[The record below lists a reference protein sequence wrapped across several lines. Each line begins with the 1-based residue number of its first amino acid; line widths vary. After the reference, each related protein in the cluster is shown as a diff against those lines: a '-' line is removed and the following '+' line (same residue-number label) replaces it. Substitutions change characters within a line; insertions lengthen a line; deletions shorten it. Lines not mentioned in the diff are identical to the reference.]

1 MKKSWPAVVI
11 LLAAVGLA
19 NHEAHAA
26 TPLNPCP
33 GDNAGLSL
41 PRGFCASVFA
51 DHLGHVRHL
60 AVARDGTV
68 YVNTWSGDYYT
79 YGHVDKLPEGGFLV
93 ALRDTHGAG
102 KADQIK
108 RFGDG
113 VAQGSA
119 GGTGI
124 ALYNNALYAEV
135 NDRIVRYSLPTEG
148 LVPTGK
154 YAVVV
159 SGLPLG
165 GDHPMHPFVIDSK
178 GNLLVDV
185 GTATNA
191 CDVENRMPNTKGH
204 DPCTELETRGGI
216 WRFDANKLDQKFS
229 ASGRYATGIRN
240 GEGMDFDATGRLF
253 VTQHGRDQLLEN
265 YPKLYDVKNGR
276 ELPAEE
282 VFVLERGGD
291 YGWPRCYFDGFQRK
305 LVLAPEYGG
314 DGGHKVGVC
323 ADKRGPAFFFPAH
336 WAPNDLVIYKATQ
349 FPKAYQGGAFVAF
362 HGSWNRAP
370 APQGGYNVVF
380 QPFADGRATGQY
392 VVFADGF
399 AGAYREPGRA
409 LARPGGLA
417 VGSDGSLYVSE
428 DVHGTIWRITYTGSA
443 DAALQGAA
451 TPVFAAERG
460 HGIDVASLPV
470 PAGATREQVLL
481 GSRIFWGESSGG
493 TCSGCHGSDGK
504 GSTVG
509 PNLTSGEWSWG
520 DGSWQGI
527 AATIYKG
534 VMSPKHA
541 DGAMPPRG
549 GAPLSD
555 PDVKAVAAFVWG
567 ISHAAARQ
575 PVGRSN
581 Q

>member
-1 MKKSWPAVVI
+1 MSGRS
-11 LLAAVGLA
+11 LAASVLIAITGLA
-19 NHEAHAA
+19 SYGAHAA
-26 TPLNPCP
+26 EPLKQCT
-33 GDNAGLSL
+33 GDNGGLSL
-41 PRGFCASVFA
+41 PPGFCATVFA
-51 DHLGHVRHL
+51 DHLGHARHL
-60 AVARDGTV
+60 AIAHDGTV

-79 YGHVDKLPEGGFLV
+79 YGHVDKLPDGGFLV
-93 ALRDTHGAG
+93 ALRDSHGTG
-102 KADQIK
+102 QADVIK

-135 NDRIVRYSLPTEG
+135 NDRIVRYPLPAGT

-154 YAVVV
+154 PEVVV

-191 CDVENRMPNTKGH
+191 CDIENRMPSTKGH

-216 WRFDANKLDQKFS
+216 WRYDANKTGQKFS
-229 ASGRYATGIRN
+229 ASDRYATGIRN
-240 GEGMDFDATGRLF
+240 GEGMDFDAAGRLF

-265 YPKLYDVKNGR
+265 YPKFYSEKTGH

-282 VFVLERGGD
+282 VLLLERGGD
-291 YGWPRCYFDGFQRK
+291 YGWPRCYFDGFQGK

-314 DGGHKVGVC
+314 DGGHTVGAC

-336 WAPNDLVIYKATQ
+336 WAPNDLAIYKAGQ
-349 FPKAYQGGAFVAF
+349 FPKAYQGGAFIAF

-370 APQGGYNVVF
+370 APQGGYSVVF
-380 QPFADGRATGQY
+380 QPLAEGKAAGKY
-392 VVFADGF
+392 IVFADGF
-399 AGAYREPGRA
+399 AGPYREPGRA

-417 VGSDGSLYVSE
+417 IGPDGSLYISE
-428 DVHGTIWRITYTGSA
+428 DVHGKIWRVTYSGPA
-443 DAALQGAA
+443 DGQLQAAA
-451 TPVFAAERG
+451 TSTFAVEHG
-460 HGIDVASLPV
+460 HGIDVASLPI
-470 PAGATREQVLL
+470 PPGATRDQVLL
-481 GSRIFWGESSGG
+481 GSRIFWGEASGG
-493 TCSGCHGSDGK
+493 TCTGCHGSDGK

-520 DGSWQGI
+520 DGSWQAI
-527 AATIYKG
+527 AATIDKG
-534 VMSPKHA
+534 VVAPKHA

-555 PDVKAVAAFVWG
+555 SDVKAVAAFVWG
-567 ISHAAARQ
+567 ISHQ
-575 PVGRSN
+575 KH
-581 Q
+581 